1 MNNTP
6 ENDRPGFKD
15 TFIAVGQQTLSKRR
29 TDYVYSVGVLVTGLM
44 VLAGLLYFLTPI
56 ASIVAL
62 VCAIIV
68 MWGRWIILRQVT
80 QDFADMRTVKEGYTA
95 TENAEYLEFIRLRGE
110 QMLND
115 NKALTPLAKQEIT
128 QLMDWAA
135 SHTT

>member
-1 MNNTP
+1 MNEAV

-80 QDFADMRTVKEGYTA
+80 QDFRRHANSQR
-95 TENAEYLEFIRLRGE
+95 RLHRHRKTRNTWS
-110 QMLND
+110 LS
-115 NKALTPLAKQEIT
+115 
-128 QLMDWAA
+128 A
-135 SHTT
+135 SVVSKCSTTTKHSPH

>member
-44 VLAGLLYFLTPI
+44 VLAGLLYFLTPV

-68 MWGRWIILRQVT
+68 MWGRWIILRQV
-80 QDFADMRTVKEGYTA
+80 
-95 TENAEYLEFIRLRGE
+95 
-110 QMLND
+110 LND

>member
-1 MNNTP
+1 MKAMVK
-6 ENDRPGFKD
+6 ENP
-15 TFIAVGQQTLSKRR
+15 
-29 TDYVYSVGVLVTGLM
+29 
-44 VLAGLLYFLTPI
+44 LLFPP
-56 ASIVAL
+56 
-62 VCAIIV
+62 
-68 MWGRWIILRQVT
+68 
-80 QDFADMRTVKEGYTA
+80 KEGYTA

>member
-1 MNNTP
+1 MNEAV

-68 MWGRWIILRQVT
+68 MWGRWIILRLRISPTCEQP
-80 QDFADMRTVKEGYTA
+80 KKA
-95 TENAEYLEFIRLRGE
+95 TPPQKTRNTWSLS
-110 QMLND
+110 
-115 NKALTPLAKQEIT
+115 
-128 QLMDWAA
+128 A
-135 SHTT
+135 SVVSKCSTTTKHSPH

>member
-1 MNNTP
+1 M
-6 ENDRPGFKD
+6 
-15 TFIAVGQQTLSKRR
+15 
-29 TDYVYSVGVLVTGLM
+29 YSVGILVTGLM

-80 QDFADMRTVKEGYTA
+80 QDFADMRTAKEGYTA

>member
-1 MNNTP
+1 
-6 ENDRPGFKD
+6 
-15 TFIAVGQQTLSKRR
+15 
-29 TDYVYSVGVLVTGLM
+29 
-44 VLAGLLYFLTPI
+44 
-56 ASIVAL
+56 
-62 VCAIIV
+62 
-68 MWGRWIILRQVT
+68 
-80 QDFADMRTVKEGYTA
+80 MRTTKEGYTA

>member
-80 QDFADMRTVKEGYTA
+80 KDLADMRTPPQKTRN
-95 TENAEYLEFIRLRGE
+95 TWSLS
-110 QMLND
+110 
-115 NKALTPLAKQEIT
+115 
-128 QLMDWAA
+128 A
-135 SHTT
+135 SVVSKCSTTTKHSPH